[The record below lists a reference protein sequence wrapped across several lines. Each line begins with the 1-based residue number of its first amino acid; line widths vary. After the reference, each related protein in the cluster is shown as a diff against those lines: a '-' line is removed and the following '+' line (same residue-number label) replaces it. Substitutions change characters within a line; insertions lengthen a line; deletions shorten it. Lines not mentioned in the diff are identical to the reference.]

1 MLSRIFWEKGNHAE
15 CKRFIELIND
25 ILKVLKGS
33 RIMSRKCDICG
44 KTPSIGHNVSHAN
57 NKTRKIWNPNLQR
70 VRHTERGTVRHV
82 TACTRCIRSGLVVKP
97 A

>member
-1 MLSRIFWEKGNHAE
+1 MLPERFWEIGNHAE
-15 CKRFIELIND
+15 CKRFIELMND
-25 ILKVLKGS
+25 ILRVLKGS